1 MRPHTI
7 PEITPQE
14 LAEKLAGEEEFI
26 LLDVREPAEIAQ
38 VRLADKRLLVAPT
51 SQLAYQGLEAL
62 PEQARDPGAQIVV
75 MCHHG
80 VRSADVTVWL
90 RAQGWGQTFSL
101 RGGIDA
107 YALLVDPSI
116 GRYY

>member
-1 MRPHTI
+1 
-7 PEITPQE
+7 
-14 LAEKLAGEEEFI
+14 
-26 LLDVREPAEIAQ
+26 
-38 VRLADKRLLVAPT
+38 
-51 SQLAYQGLEAL
+51 
-62 PEQARDPGAQIVV
+62 